1 MRVHVRPDTKQ
12 LSIVLTNA
20 NSDRKFATMDAM
32 DLRKKRVQ
40 LGFKQCEVARAANIP
55 ASRLC
60 AGENGYIILRP
71 DEVESLEVALRHLAT
86 ARAAALQREL
96 VS

>member
-1 MRVHVRPDTKQ
+1 MT
-12 LSIVLTNA
+12 
-20 NSDRKFATMDAM
+20 AM

-40 LGFKQCEVARAANIP
+40 LGFKQCDVARAASIP
-55 ASRLC
+55 ISRLC

-71 DEVESLEVALRHLAT
+71 DELESLEVALRYLAK
-86 ARAAALQREL
+86 AQAAVLQREL